1 MVVVL
6 EGSKTSTCSSEFSWS
21 SGSFAKLD
29 LGSGKVPSTMVIVLE
44 EFKASTWRKF
54 EFWRSS
60 GRGQIDA
67 ANFDPGVLR
76 RRWWLLAHPIIL

>member
-1 MVVVL
+1 
-6 EGSKTSTCSSEFSWS
+6 
-21 SGSFAKLD
+21 
-29 LGSGKVPSTMVIVLE
+29 MVIVLE